1 MKLAPPFTANV
12 LPNLRVAEPLSPVKV
27 IPPSSFPFNV
37 VMSLVL
43 VVTLPVNVV
52 IALLFLVIFAAFVAI
67 SCFTV
72 YN

>member
-1 MKLAPPFTANV
+1 MKLSPPFTANV

-37 VMSLVL
+37 VISPVL

-52 IALLFLVIFAAFVAI
+52 IALLFLVIFAVFVAT
-67 SCFTV
+67 SSLTV
-72 YN
+72 CN